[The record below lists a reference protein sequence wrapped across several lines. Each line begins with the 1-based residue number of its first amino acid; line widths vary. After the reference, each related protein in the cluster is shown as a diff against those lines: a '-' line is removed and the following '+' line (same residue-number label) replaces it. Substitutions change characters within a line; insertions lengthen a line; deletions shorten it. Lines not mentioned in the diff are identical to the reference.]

1 VVAVAANHDV
11 VVVVPAYNEAG
22 VLADVLNALHE
33 HFSHVVVVDDGSH
46 DGSADVARAAGA
58 IVLRHPLNLGQGA
71 ALQTGFDYVVR
82 HTDARY
88 VVTFDSDGQHDPVD
102 AVAMVGAARTSGVH
116 VVLGSRTL
124 GTAQHQPPLRR
135 AVLRLALLFTR
146 ATTGLPLSDSHNG
159 LRVLS
164 RQAVAVLRLRQRGM
178 AHASELLMAIAGSGL
193 TWVEHPVNITYTE
206 YSLSKG
212 QSNLNA
218 FNVLYD
224 LTVDRLV
231 RARS

>member
-1 VVAVAANHDV
+1 MSASGAVVI
-11 VVVVPAYNEAG
+11 VPAFNEAG
-22 VLADVLNALHE
+22 VLADVVGSLRA
-33 HFSHVVVVDDGSH
+33 HFDHVVVVDDGSR
-46 DGSADVARAAGA
+46 DATAAVARGAGA
-58 IVLRHPLNLGQGA
+58 TVLRHTVNLGQGA
-71 ALQTGFDYVVR
+71 ALQTGFDYVLR
-82 HTDARY
+82 HTDAGH
-88 VVTFDSDGQHDPVD
+88 VVTFDADGQHDPTD
-102 AVAMVGAARTSGVH
+102 ALAMLDVARTSGTH

-124 GTAQHQPPLRR
+124 GTAQDQPALRR

-146 ATTGLPLSDSHNG
+146 VTTGLPLSDSHNG

-164 RQAVAVLRLRQRGM
+164 REAVAVLRLRQRGM
-178 AHASELLMAIAGSGL
+178 AHASELLMAMASSGL
-193 TWVEHPVNITYTE
+193 TWVEHPVSISYTE

-231 RARS
+231 RVRP

>member
-1 VVAVAANHDV
+1 MGDV
-11 VVVVPAYNEAG
+11 VVVVPVFNEAS
-22 VLADVLNALHE
+22 VLGDVLTTLRA
-33 HFSHVVVVDDGSH
+33 HFDQVVVVDDGSR
-46 DGSADVARAAGA
+46 DGSAAVAQGAGA
-58 IVLRHPLNLGQGA
+58 TVLRHAVNLGQGA
-71 ALQTGFDYVVR
+71 ALQTGFDHVIR

-88 VVTFDSDGQHDPVD
+88 VVTFDADGQHDPVD
-102 AVAMVGAARTSGVH
+102 ALAMLEAARTDGVH

-124 GTAQHQPPLRR
+124 GVAHGQPILRR
-135 AVLRLALLFTR
+135 ALLRLALTFTR
-146 ATTGLPLSDSHNG
+146 ATTGLALSDSHNG

-164 RQAVAVLRLRQRGM
+164 REAVQVLRLRQRGM

-193 TWVEHPVNITYTE
+193 SWVEHPVNISYTE

-231 RARS
+231 RTRP

>member
-1 VVAVAANHDV
+1 
-11 VVVVPAYNEAG
+11 
-22 VLADVLNALHE
+22 
-33 HFSHVVVVDDGSH
+33 
-46 DGSADVARAAGA
+46 
-58 IVLRHPLNLGQGA
+58 
-71 ALQTGFDYVVR
+71 
-82 HTDARY
+82 
-88 VVTFDSDGQHDPVD
+88 
-102 AVAMVGAARTSGVH
+102 M
-116 VVLGSRTL
+116 VLGSRSL
-124 GTAQHQPPLRR
+124 GTVQDQPPLRR
-135 AVLRLALLFTR
+135 AVLRRALLFTR

-178 AHASELLMAIAGSGL
+178 AHASELLMAIARSGL
-193 TWVEHPVNITYTE
+193 TWVEHPVNISYTE